1 MLKQPEDVIKDIKKR
16 EFAPIY
22 FLHGE
27 ESFYIDRITNL
38 LEESVLPPAEKG
50 FNQTMLYGRDIN
62 MGTIITQARRFPM
75 MAERQ
80 VVIIKEFQQLPDLAK
95 DESTKLLEA
104 YTTQSQPSTVL
115 VLAHKHKTLNKNS
128 KLYKALEKNAVV
140 VETKK
145 LYDNQLPAWI
155 QNYLKD
161 QKYSIEPKAVQL
173 LAEAVGSDLARLSGE
188 LDKLCLNIS
197 PETPINEQLIERYV
211 GISKDYNVFE
221 LQNAIAQRD
230 RVKAFKILAYWE
242 ANPKKQPL
250 IPTIA
255 MLFGYF
261 VKLLMATQEK
271 DKSDQNLAKVL
282 KINPY
287 IVKDYKL
294 ALQNYNAPQLL
305 EAIRLL
311 RNADLQVK
319 GIEAGGGD
327 DAEILK
333 EYIFKIL

>member
-1 MLKQPEDVIKDIKKR
+1 MVKNPEDVLKEIKKR
-16 EFAPIY
+16 EFAPVY

-27 ESFYIDRITNL
+27 ESFYIDRITTL
-38 LEESVLPPAEKG
+38 IEESVLTPAEQG
-50 FNQTMLYGRDIN
+50 FNQTMLYGRDVN
-62 MGTIITQARRFPM
+62 MGTVITQARRYPM
-75 MAERQ
+75 MSERQ
-80 VVIIKEFQQLPDLAK
+80 VVIIKEFQQMPDLIK
-95 DESTKLLEA
+95 EESSKLLENYVA
-104 YTTQSQPSTVL
+104 NAQPSTIL
-115 VLAHKHKTLNKNS
+115 LLAHKHKTLNKNS
-128 KLYKALEKNAVV
+128 KLYKAIEKNATV

-173 LAEAVGSDLARLSGE
+173 LAEAVGADLARLSGE
-188 LDKLCLNIS
+188 LDKLCLNVS
-197 PETPINEQLIERYV
+197 KETPINEQMIEQFV

-230 RVKAFKILAYWE
+230 RVKAYKILAYWE

-261 VKLLMATQEK
+261 VKLLVATQEK

-294 ALQNYNAPQLL
+294 ALQNFNSPQLL
-305 EAIRLL
+305 DTIRLL
-311 RNADLQVK
+311 RIADLQVK
-319 GIEAGGGD
+319 GIEAGGGED
-327 DAEILK
+327 SEILR
-333 EYIFKIL
+333 EFIFKIL

>member
-1 MLKQPEDVIKDIKKR
+1 MIKNPEDVLKEIKKR
-16 EFAPIY
+16 DFAPVY

-38 LEESVLPPAEKG
+38 IEESVLTPAERG
-50 FNQTMLYGRDIN
+50 FNQTMLYGRDIT
-62 MGTIITQARRFPM
+62 MGNIITQARRFPM

-95 DESTKLLEA
+95 EESTKMLEA
-104 YTTQSQPSTVL
+104 YIAQAQPSTVL

-128 KLYKALEKNAVV
+128 KLYKSIEKNATV

-161 QKYSIEPKAVQL
+161 QKYNIEPKAVQL
-173 LAEAVGSDLARLSGE
+173 LAEAVGADLGRMSGE
-188 LDKLCLNIS
+188 LDKLCLNVS
-197 PETPINEQLIERYV
+197 PETPINEQMIEKFV

-230 RVKAFKILAYWE
+230 RSKAFKILAYWE

-261 VKLLMATQEK
+261 VKLLLATQEK

-294 ALQNYNAPQLL
+294 ALQNYNSPQLL
-305 EAIRLL
+305 ETIRLL
-311 RNADLQVK
+311 RMADLQTK
-319 GIEAGGGD
+319 GIIAGGGEES
-327 DAEILK
+327 EILR
-333 EYIFKIL
+333 EFIFKIL

>member
-1 MLKQPEDVIKDIKKR
+1 MLKSPEDVLKEIKKR
-16 EFAPIY
+16 EFAPVY

-27 ESFYIDRITNL
+27 EAFYIDRITAL
-38 LEESVLPPAEKG
+38 IEESVLTPAERG

-62 MGTIITQARRFPM
+62 MGVVITQARRFPM
-75 MAERQ
+75 MAEKQ
-80 VVIIKEFQQLPDLAK
+80 VVIIKEFQQMPDLAK
-95 DESTKLLEA
+95 EESSKMLEA
-104 YTTQSQPSTVL
+104 YVAQAQPSTVL

-128 KLYKALEKNAVV
+128 KLYKAIEKNATV

-155 QNYLKD
+155 QNYLKE

-173 LAEAVGSDLARLSGE
+173 LAEAVGADLARMSGE
-188 LDKLCLNIS
+188 LDKLCLNVS
-197 PETPINEQLIERYV
+197 PETPINEQMIEQFV

-221 LQNAIAQRD
+221 LQNALAQRD
-230 RVKAFKILAYWE
+230 RTKAFKILAYWE

-261 VKLLMATQEK
+261 VKLLIATQEK

-294 ALQNYNAPQLL
+294 ALQNFNSPQLL

-311 RNADLQVK
+311 RMADLQVK
-319 GIEAGGGD
+319 GIEAGGGNE
-327 DAEILK
+327 AEILR
-333 EYIFKIL
+333 EFVFKVL